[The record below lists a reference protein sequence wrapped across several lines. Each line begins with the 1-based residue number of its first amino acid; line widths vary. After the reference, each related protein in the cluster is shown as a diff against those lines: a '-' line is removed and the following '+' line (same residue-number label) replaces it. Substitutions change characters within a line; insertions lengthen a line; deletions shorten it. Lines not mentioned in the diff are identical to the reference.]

1 MSSSKTGKTRTEHKS
16 ILFSGVRSSVLDDQ
30 QEVGNVSPALR
41 GVVRCELVNV
51 RVISI
56 WRLINAVGVEE
67 FAY

>member
-1 MSSSKTGKTRTEHKS
+1 MYGLE
-16 ILFSGVRSSVLDDQ
+16 LGM
-30 QEVGNVSPALR
+30 EVWVGH
-41 GVVRCELVNV
+41 VNV